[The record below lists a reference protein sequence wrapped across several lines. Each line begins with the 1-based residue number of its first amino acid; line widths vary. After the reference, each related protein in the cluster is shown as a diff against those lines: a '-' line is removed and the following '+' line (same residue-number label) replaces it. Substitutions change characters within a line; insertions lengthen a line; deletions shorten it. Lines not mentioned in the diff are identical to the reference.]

1 MNLLLLMLMLTLFSE
16 QMKVL
21 GAFLHFRNDMP
32 MSTMK
37 NIICTSSYT
46 YDLIRNLS
54 QSKSIY
60 TSTSTA
66 INMNSMN
73 MNNSM
78 SGNLTQALVQQCNS
92 VSDAMVLLTQ
102 AQKLREE
109 ASILQT
115 QLEIEKE
122 DRIKKQYAKID
133 YLIDSLLFHGI
144 TTSESNDDNEGNG
157 AGEERSKVEL
167 LQTEEQVAQLL
178 ISKRLDY
185 DMVNLMFDRI
195 VELSNRPQSID
206 SCSPLLSLL
215 LDAVDKVDCLERE
228 ENPNKRWHRTVE
240 KDLRRKL
247 FALGYGIRVEDV
259 EREKSAPRSITGDR
273 DLY

>member
-1 MNLLLLMLMLTLFSE
+1 MR
-16 QMKVL
+16 VV
-21 GAFLHFRNDMP
+21 GAFLHFRNDVP
-32 MSTMK
+32 IPTT
-37 NIICTSSYT
+37 NNFICIRTCT
-46 YDLIRNLS
+46 YNLNRILS
-54 QSKSIY
+54 QSKSIF

-73 MNNSM
+73 MNSATT
-78 SGNLTQALVQQCNS
+78 GNLTQALVQQCNT

-122 DRIKKQYAKID
+122 ERIKKQYAKVD
-133 YLIDSLLFHGI
+133 ALIDSLLFHGI
-144 TTSESNDDNEGNG
+144 TTSASNDDNGGNNEG
-157 AGEERSKVEL
+157 EQRSKVEL

-247 FALGYGIRVEDV
+247 FALGYGIRIEDV